1 MAHSIVERLASTDV
15 VAAYY
20 ARDGEVDL
28 APLIDVCWQ
37 RRIAVALPVLSGQR
51 MAFASYRPD
60 TALRDNRY
68 GIPEPAAPHDGA
80 DLTGEPPPLLPTVVL
95 APLVAFDDGGNRLG
109 MGGGYYDRYFAAH
122 PTALRIGVAHAC
134 QRVEALPSNPWD
146 VPVDALVTEQGWRN
160 VRSAAAKRR
169 PIRRQ

>member
-1 MAHSIVERLASTDV
+1 M
-15 VAAYY
+15 
-20 ARDGEVDL
+20 DL

-68 GIPEPAAPHDGA
+68 GIPEPAAPHDGV

-122 PTALRIGVAHAC
+122 PTALRVGVAHAC
-134 QRVEALPSNPWD
+134 QRVRRCPAILGICRWMRWSPSK
-146 VPVDALVTEQGWRN
+146 VGGT
-160 VRSAAAKRR
+160 SAAPQPNAGQFADNSEHGGAQDHSHGPPGVAAGR
-169 PIRRQ
+169 